1 MVPDPAAISDTSP
14 AAEQLQFEIWRRM
27 SPAEKFAAFLDLQAT
42 AEAFAEAGIR
52 RRYPLADAREVFLR
66 RVAMHLDRDTMV
78 RCYDWDPELHQ

>member
-52 RRYPLADAREVFLR
+52 RRYPLAV
-66 RVAMHLDRDTMV
+66 HLDRDTMV